1 MKSIMKADLHN
12 HSYYSDGV
20 LSPSEVVRLAS
31 KAGCDL
37 FSLTDHD
44 TTDGIAEAKLE
55 ADKVSLNLING
66 VEISAFWRNMA
77 IHIIGLGVDINNDE
91 LQNGLEHNQELR
103 KNRAE
108 KIALSL
114 RRSGIND
121 ALDKTQKISG
131 GHMLTRTHFAQMLIQ
146 EGYCKDMKSVFRRYL
161 TGKKPGGVRVEWK
174 DFDEVINWIQS
185 AGGKAFIAHPFRYRM
200 THTKIKNMIKDFKD
214 ASGDGFE
221 VVNAN
226 SSEEEISLGNQWSED
241 FDLLASCGSD
251 FHGWPNQRV
260 QIGNLSKMPNAKRA
274 VWSYL

>member
-1 MKSIMKADLHN
+1 MKADLHN
-12 HSYYSDGV
+12 HSYYSDG
-20 LSPSEVVRLAS
+20 LYSPKEVVRLAK

-44 TTDGIAEAKLE
+44 TTNGLSEAKLE
-55 ADKVSLNLING
+55 ADIVGLNIING
-66 VEISAFWRNMA
+66 VEVSAFWRNMT
-77 IHIIGLGVDINNDE
+77 IHIIGLGFHVNHDA
-91 LQNGLEHNQELR
+91 LQTGLEHNQQLR
-103 KNRAE
+103 KFRAE

-114 RRSGIND
+114 WRSGIKD
-121 ALDKTQKISG
+121 ALEKTQNISG

-161 TGKKPGGVRVEWK
+161 TGKKPGGVRVDWK
-174 DFDEVINWIQS
+174 GFDEVINWIQS

-200 THTKIKNMIKDFKD
+200 THTKIKNLIRDFKE

-226 SSEEEISLGNQWSED
+226 SSREEITLACQWSED
-241 FDLLASCGSD
+241 HDLLASCGSD

-260 QIGNLSKMPNAKRA
+260 QIGNLTDLPNPKRA
-274 VWSYL
+274 VWSHI